1 MTAKILAIV
10 GGIVVLLAV
19 GGGAF
24 YGGILYEQQQATNLR
39 NSFFA
44 GRNGNGQGGN
54 GFAFGGGGNGQGG
67 NGFGGGQGQG
77 GGNRGTFGQIKSIS
91 GNTITVSTPQ
101 NVVTVTVGDS
111 TMITK
116 TVTGTVGDLKVG
128 DTIVVRGQPDASGNI
143 AATNI
148 QEGAAG
154 GFGFGG
160 GGQGQGQGQGQA
172 PTTQP

>member
-24 YGGILYEQQQATNLR
+24 YGGMLYEQQQATNLR

-44 GRNGNGQGGN
+44 GRNGNGQGTGQGFGN
-54 GFAFGGGGNGQGG
+54 GG
-67 NGFGGGQGQG
+67 NGFGGGGQG
-77 GGNRGTFGQIKSIS
+77 GGRGTFGQIKTID
-91 GNTITVSTPQ
+91 GNTLTVSTPQ
-101 NVVTVTVGDS
+101 NVVTVTIGGNTV
-111 TMITK
+111 ITK
-116 TVTGTVGDLKVG
+116 TVAGTAGDLKVG
-128 DTIVVRGQPDASGNI
+128 DNIVVRGQPDASGNI
-143 AATNI
+143 TATNI

-160 GGQGQGQGQGQA
+160 GGQGQG
-172 PTTQP
+172 PTPTAKP

>member
-39 NSFFA
+39 NTFFA
-44 GRNGNGQGGN
+44 GRNGNGQGGTGQGGGN
-54 GFAFGGGGNGQGG
+54 GFAFGGGQ
-67 NGFGGGQGQG
+67 GQGQG
-77 GGNRGTFGQIKSIS
+77 GGNRGTFGQIKTID

-101 NVVTVTVGDS
+101 NVVTVTVSDS
-111 TMITK
+111 TVIMK

-128 DTIVVRGQPDASGNI
+128 DTIVVRGQPDASGNV

-148 QEGAAG
+148 QEGGAG

-160 GGQGQGQGQGQA
+160 GQRQT
-172 PTTQP
+172 PTAQP